1 FGEDDMLMQLLIACL
16 PNYQIVRDFFFSSR
30 RRHTSSTRDWSSDVC
45 SSDLPPP
52 SRLLL
57 PRSHAASDA
66 LRVQIERFTD
76 ALEGEDPGPIAAL
89 DPLSRLALRP
99 PSAPGACDLRHAIRQ
114 DRIIEDRGHE
124 PVLAQL
130 FAQARPGEEPHRTRR
145 RSDGRHW
152 HPHCIGRNAVGS
164 PLRRGS
170 AVEGGRN
177 SVLDGDYIGTQD
189 FVTFEDVEAIASNGL
204 GLLCRV
210 SGKEVWVPY
219 ANMARR
225 ERTVRRP
232 GDRGRLIVPHWLAV

>member
-1 FGEDDMLMQLLIACL
+1 M
-16 PNYQIVRDFFFSSR
+16 S
-30 RRHTSSTRDWSSDVC
+30 
-45 SSDLPPP
+45 
-52 SRLLL
+52 
-57 PRSHAASDA
+57 AASTPPTEKKGGLDCSFYTS
-66 LRVQIERFTD
+66 RVERHPASF
-76 ALEGEDPGPIAAL
+76 
-89 DPLSRLALRP
+89 
-99 PSAPGACDLRHAIRQ
+99 
-114 DRIIEDRGHE
+114 
-124 PVLAQL
+124 
-130 FAQARPGEEPHRTRR
+130 PHRTRR

-170 AVEGGRN
+170 AAEGGRN

-210 SGKEVWVPY
+210 SDKEVWVPY

-232 GDRGRLIVPHWLAV
+232 GDRGRLIVPHWLAVNLELLERAA